1 MKKQMK
7 QTKNINIIFDKKNIC
22 SYNISIATLEM
33 LNNLLLL
40 ENLVSFDFPFSWL
53 SAEGGYLLLWKKCSL
68 QGCQCLSVI
77 VRDAAKYTKERYT

>member
-7 QTKNINIIFDKKNIC
+7 QTKNINIIFDKKNIR

-53 SAEGGYLLLWKKCSL
+53 SAEGGYY
-68 QGCQCLSVI
+68 
-77 VRDAAKYTKERYT
+77 AKS

>member
-1 MKKQMK
+1 MKKQLK
-7 QTKNINIIFDKKNIC
+7 QTKNINIIFDKKNIR

-53 SAEGGYLLLWKKCSL
+53 SAEGG
-68 QGCQCLSVI
+68 
-77 VRDAAKYTKERYT
+77 

>member
-1 MKKQMK
+1 MKKQLK
-7 QTKNINIIFDKKNIC
+7 QTKNINIIFDKKNAR

-53 SAEGGYLLLWKKCSL
+53 SAEGG
-68 QGCQCLSVI
+68 
-77 VRDAAKYTKERYT
+77 

>member
-1 MKKQMK
+1 MKKQLKQPKK

-53 SAEGGYLLLWKKCSL
+53 SAEGG
-68 QGCQCLSVI
+68 
-77 VRDAAKYTKERYT
+77 

>member
-7 QTKNINIIFDKKNIC
+7 QTKNINIIFDKKNIH

-53 SAEGGYLLLWKKCSL
+53 SAEGGYY
-68 QGCQCLSVI
+68 
-77 VRDAAKYTKERYT
+77 AKS

>member
-1 MKKQMK
+1 MK
-7 QTKNINIIFDKKNIC
+7 QTKNINIIFDKKNVC

-53 SAEGGYLLLWKKCSL
+53 SAEGGYY
-68 QGCQCLSVI
+68 
-77 VRDAAKYTKERYT
+77 AKS

>member
-1 MKKQMK
+1 MKKQLK
-7 QTKNINIIFDKKNIC
+7 QTNINIIFDKKNIC

-53 SAEGGYLLLWKKCSL
+53 SAEGG
-68 QGCQCLSVI
+68 
-77 VRDAAKYTKERYT
+77 

>member
-7 QTKNINIIFDKKNIC
+7 QTKNINIIFDKKNIR

-33 LNNLLLL
+33 LSNLLLL

-53 SAEGGYLLLWKKCSL
+53 SAEGG
-68 QGCQCLSVI
+68 
-77 VRDAAKYTKERYT
+77 

>member
-33 LNNLLLL
+33 LSGNAKQ
-40 ENLVSFDFPFSWL
+40 S
-53 SAEGGYLLLWKKCSL
+53 
-68 QGCQCLSVI
+68 I
-77 VRDAAKYTKERYT
+77 VVGKLGQL

>member
-7 QTKNINIIFDKKNIC
+7 QTKNKNIIFDKKNIR

-33 LNNLLLL
+33 LSNLLLL

-53 SAEGGYLLLWKKCSL
+53 SAEGG
-68 QGCQCLSVI
+68 
-77 VRDAAKYTKERYT
+77 

>member
-1 MKKQMK
+1 MRDKPEQNGIGMPFCSGLFFCHKTSGRREYYHVKKQLK

-53 SAEGGYLLLWKKCSL
+53 SAEGG
-68 QGCQCLSVI
+68 
-77 VRDAAKYTKERYT
+77 

>member
-53 SAEGGYLLLWKKCSL
+53 SAEGG
-68 QGCQCLSVI
+68 
-77 VRDAAKYTKERYT
+77 

>member
-7 QTKNINIIFDKKNIC
+7 QTKNINIIFDKENIC
-22 SYNISIATLEM
+22 SHNVSIATLEM

-53 SAEGGYLLLWKKCSL
+53 SAEGG
-68 QGCQCLSVI
+68 
-77 VRDAAKYTKERYT
+77 

>member
-7 QTKNINIIFDKKNIC
+7 QTKNINIIFDKKNIR

-33 LNNLLLL
+33 LSNLLLL

-53 SAEGGYLLLWKKCSL
+53 SAEGAFL
-68 QGCQCLSVI
+68 
-77 VRDAAKYTKERYT
+77 

>member
-7 QTKNINIIFDKKNIC
+7 QTKNINIIFDKGNIC
-22 SYNISIATLEM
+22 SHNVSTATLEM

-53 SAEGGYLLLWKKCSL
+53 SAEGG
-68 QGCQCLSVI
+68 
-77 VRDAAKYTKERYT
+77 

>member
-1 MKKQMK
+1 MKKQLK

-22 SYNISIATLEM
+22 SDNISIATLEM

-53 SAEGGYLLLWKKCSL
+53 SAEGG
-68 QGCQCLSVI
+68 
-77 VRDAAKYTKERYT
+77 

>member
-7 QTKNINIIFDKKNIC
+7 QTKNINIIFDKRNIC
-22 SYNISIATLEM
+22 SHNVSTATLEM

-53 SAEGGYLLLWKKCSL
+53 SAEGG
-68 QGCQCLSVI
+68 
-77 VRDAAKYTKERYT
+77 

>member
-7 QTKNINIIFDKKNIC
+7 QMKNINIIFGKKNIC

-40 ENLVSFDFPFSWL
+40 ENLVGFDFPFSWL
-53 SAEGGYLLLWKKCSL
+53 SAEGG
-68 QGCQCLSVI
+68 
-77 VRDAAKYTKERYT
+77 